1 MREPT
6 DITIDIAS
14 LLFLVEIYAINT
26 GKKKERLMRVKTI
39 FLIFVFLSFSLFS
52 QEAEDLIAQ
61 GDELYAQMKDMSSA
75 EEALAKYRE
84 AVPKT
89 EDKYEVYWRIARI
102 LYYIGDHTESKKD
115 KKTIFSQGI
124 YYAKKAVELESERPD
139 GHYWL
144 GVNYGVYGEAKGVL
158 KSLSLVKP
166 IKKAMNKVIE
176 LNRNY
181 EDGGPDRVLGRVYFK
196 LPGFAGGSKKKSLE
210 HLVKS
215 KELGPNDALTR
226 IYLADTYLALKERD
240 KAREELEYVLN
251 MESDQRWISGI
262 EESKEEAKRMLQS
275 KKFRKK

>member
-1 MREPT
+1 
-6 DITIDIAS
+6 
-14 LLFLVEIYAINT
+14 
-26 GKKKERLMRVKTI
+26 MRVKTI
-39 FLIFVFLSFSLFS
+39 LLIFVFLSFSLFS